1 MLRLLGKVGEGLRI
15 SEDELLVG
23 QEEHLKELKW
33 VLGLPQ
39 DGILASTKAH
49 TSREVGIVGV
59 KGMGGVGKSTMAKKL
74 HDESD
79 VRKWDT
85 RGICR
90 LEVGQN
96 ASDEKI

>member
-1 MLRLLGKVGEGLRI
+1 VLRVLGKVGEGLRI

-23 QEEHLKELKW
+23 QEEHPKGAQ
-33 VLGLPQ
+33 VGTRA
-39 DGILASTKAH
+39 ASRWH
-49 TSREVGIVGV
+49 TCIYQSPYIPESGQSGHEGHGR
-59 KGMGGVGKSTMAKKL
+59 STMAKKL

-85 RGICR
+85 RGICW